1 MAFKTTLHVSG
12 FPRGVRTRD
21 LAPDFESIGRVVRID
36 MPPARSPYA
45 RPYAFVEYETPE
57 EAQAAIAQLDQ
68 QPFSLDPQFS
78 LFVQLARSEP
88 RPSRFS
94 ADRGHPREPE
104 PYQEYPPSS
113 DYGARSYTNEHEYG
127 EEYPPRR
134 PMRDDM
140 SRQRGAYGPRSYRS
154 NRQPDYGSRRRE
166 LSPARVHT
174 DGGPA
179 PYQDVLHNNAAS
191 LLKKTETSSA
201 QSGPQDT
208 HKPND
213 AQDQD
218 MDQYNPEDTSAPSA
232 STLTKARSASNDD
245 PTVPQEAHN
254 VPVENSEGQDTSAAQ
269 PAAPPVEDSANKT
282 VSVPE
287 NNSITE
293 NNTES
298 ENNAI
303 LESNAAPETVITEK
317 APEIHAPSSTAER
330 DGD

>member
-1 MAFKTTLHVSG
+1 MAFRTTLHVSG

-57 EAQAAIAQLDQ
+57 EAQEAIAQLDQ

-94 ADRGHPREPE
+94 ADRGHPREHA

-113 DYGARSYTNEHEYG
+113 DHGTRSYADEYEHAEEYPPHRPTREDMSHQRGTYGARSYRNY
-127 EEYPPRR
+127 RR
-134 PMRDDM
+134 PE
-140 SRQRGAYGPRSYRS
+140 
-154 NRQPDYGSRRRE
+154 YGSRRRE

-191 LLKKTETSSA
+191 LSKKSEDNGTENA
-201 QSGPQDT
+201 PQD
-208 HKPND
+208 KVQRED
-213 AQDQD
+213 AQDHE
-218 MDQYNPEDTSAPSA
+218 MDQYNPEDTSAPPA
-232 STLTKARSASNDD
+232 HTPPKTEITSNDHL
-245 PTVPQEAHN
+245 TAPQEAHN
-254 VPVENSEGQDTSAAQ
+254 APAGNQEGLDTSAAQ
-269 PAAPPVEDSANKT
+269 PTVLPADDS
-282 VSVPE
+282 VSGAVPAPE
-287 NNSITE
+287 NNSVT
-293 NNTES
+293 NTAP
-298 ENNAI
+298 ENNAASA
-303 LESNAAPETVITEK
+303 SNAEPESVITDKGPETHTPPPI
-317 APEIHAPSSTAER
+317 AEAHEN
-330 DGD
+330 